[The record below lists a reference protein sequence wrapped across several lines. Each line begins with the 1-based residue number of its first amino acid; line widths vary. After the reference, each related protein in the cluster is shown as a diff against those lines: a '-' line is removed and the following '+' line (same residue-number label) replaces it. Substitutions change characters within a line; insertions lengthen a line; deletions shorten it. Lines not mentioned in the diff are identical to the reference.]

1 LPYPPQWAT
10 WKKDISVTS
19 VSKVVVKHDEGG
31 VKVVVMAPRF
41 DQAFDM
47 VALLTNSNSHDRIVY
62 VATRGVEIKIKM

>member
-1 LPYPPQWAT
+1 
-10 WKKDISVTS
+10 

-47 VALLTNSNSHDRIVY
+47 MVALLTNSNSHDRIVY